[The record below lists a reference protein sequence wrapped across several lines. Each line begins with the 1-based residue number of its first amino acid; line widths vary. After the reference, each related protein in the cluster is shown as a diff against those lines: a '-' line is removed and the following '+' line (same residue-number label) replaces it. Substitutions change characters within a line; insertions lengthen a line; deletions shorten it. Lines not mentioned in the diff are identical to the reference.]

1 MIYVSQMVCA
11 ETITARKRC
20 LLRWTGTGPLV
31 AAVTASKSSA
41 ANGRSSLAL
50 VDPNPIHRRASCSRF
65 LATFTLNGEG
75 LTIAPLAATEM
86 ACFAALMDQ
95 ERLFLEVLTQ
105 IARCTFGED
114 GKLVLLSRD
123 ARVIVARRAPS

>member
-1 MIYVSQMVCA
+1 
-11 ETITARKRC
+11 
-20 LLRWTGTGPLV
+20 
-31 AAVTASKSSA
+31 
-41 ANGRSSLAL
+41 
-50 VDPNPIHRRASCSRF
+50 
-65 LATFTLNGEG
+65 
-75 LTIAPLAATEM
+75 M